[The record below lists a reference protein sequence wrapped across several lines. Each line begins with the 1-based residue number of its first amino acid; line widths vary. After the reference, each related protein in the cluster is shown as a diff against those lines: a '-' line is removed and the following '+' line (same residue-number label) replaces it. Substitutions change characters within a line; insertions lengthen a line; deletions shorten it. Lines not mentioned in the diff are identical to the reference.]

1 MRAFLAQG
9 TAPPERE
16 ALRSLL
22 RKARGLEGASKLDEE
37 KTPSVKRAH
46 EYLSLGG
53 TRRAKVDDNIVST
66 RKWEDEPAEAE
77 AFWDEKIE
85 PLDDKQRQKI
95 EIQLPSISDD

>member
-1 MRAFLAQG
+1 MENLREFATSANGDGWLLGKDNVSSDDFVLHRANLHSGGHETRTSVRAFLAQG

-37 KTPSVKRAH
+37 KTPSLKLAH

-53 TRRAKVDDNIVST
+53 TRAKVDD
-66 RKWEDEPAEAE
+66 
-77 AFWDEKIE
+77 
-85 PLDDKQRQKI
+85 
-95 EIQLPSISDD
+95 